1 MSGDF
6 SAGRTSSSDNT
17 DAEANGDSMH
27 IRAFLPLSAFSDA
40 RTGTVRESPANAAA
54 LCASDARTPVIPA

>member
-1 MSGDF
+1 MSGAF
-6 SAGRTSSSDNT
+6 SAGLTFSSDST

-27 IRAFLPLSAFSDA
+27 SRALSLLSAFSDA